1 MVFFAINCWSRNRQ
15 SDNGKNQKQRNSS
28 IPSSESNPRGGETA
42 DEDLFKRE
50 LGSMYSNEV
59 VGTPIKRLLAEEMSR
74 EMESKISSPTIIAK
88 LMGLDGMPSQ
98 PHFHRQESRSL
109 ENFTK
114 RTVLAGKSQRS
125 AAPSSRRPSRWSSRE
140 EQQFKDVYEVL
151 ESSKQRVESSLSGNP
166 QITQAEM
173 SFIQQKCMIAQRLST
188 KGKLRNS
195 KEFHNAIE
203 DLNSNQDLLLR
214 FLEQPDSM
222 FTKRLHELH
231 GASPSSHCD
240 QTSDM
245 KVSRSQECGS
255 NVLLRNIEKGT
266 SKTSRRKP
274 HEDRFSH
281 CHPKLSAQGM
291 VMTSKAK
298 LEGKEESKVLPTRI
312 VVLKPNIG
320 RVQNTAKPISSPC
333 RHAELPSTKIRESDS
348 RGKKKHADDI
358 RPSRYRSGEGES
370 REIAKEVTRK
380 VRNRFSSSI
389 TLPVSGFRGYAG
401 DESSSCRSENES
413 ENESDVTMVPSKH
426 SFEWTSSYQGSPY
439 RSTESSVSR
448 EARKRLSE
456 RWKMAHKSVDMGVIS
471 RSNTLG
477 EMLAISDRKARPA
490 NPDFMVSQGSID
502 KVRVNDG
509 GTKSVEPLGIS
520 SRDGWKDPFIKSL
533 PRSKSVPTSPGGSGH
548 GSPQVASHRRTVYD
562 DSYGAGKEVQF
573 WERNK
578 MVKGNISQGEGS
590 SSRTSRARSRK
601 SRTRRCTYN
610 DEGDSSP
617 EFAFDYNNLQKNA
630 SQENPFEQSQLV
642 YGGSDGK
649 SGLLLETESMEV
661 GMSMENVTNASISV
675 NPELKTDMLEKTNSS
690 CNDLQA
696 SGSQGQT
703 RPPEKCSTH
712 VNRPEA
718 KPESSASSKE
728 TDQPSPVSVLEATF
742 ADDLSSTSDCFE
754 SLSNDLQ
761 GLRMQLKLLKLESE
775 EAYEEGPMLISS
787 DEEAH
792 EDSAAQYSRHK
803 ELAESS
809 KELSYIADML
819 HASSIDDA
827 DPNTFIATLHSSDY
841 PVRLPVFKELEK
853 KYCSY
858 TFWSRD
864 ERRLLFDQVNHALTV
879 TSLEFR
885 DPYPWTRVQPKM
897 GSRWVKNGLKDGVY
911 KLARSQCK
919 KGSIAAEEQEL
930 SGGGSQWLDLG
941 GAIDAIGREME
952 RALLDNLV
960 IELISQFRNVAVI
973 NGKDW
978 FPCLEM
984 KQ

>member
-1 MVFFAINCWSRNRQ
+1 
-15 SDNGKNQKQRNSS
+15 
-28 IPSSESNPRGGETA
+28 
-42 DEDLFKRE
+42 
-50 LGSMYSNEV
+50 
-59 VGTPIKRLLAEEMSR
+59 MSR

-231 GASPSSHCD
+231 GASP
-240 QTSDM
+240 M
-245 KVSRSQECGS
+245 SRSQECGS

-380 VRNRFSSSI
+380 VI
-389 TLPVSGFRGYAG
+389 SGFRGYAG

-562 DSYGAGKEVQF
+562 
-573 WERNK
+573 K

-675 NPELKTDMLEKTNSS
+675 NPDLKTDMTHFAL
-690 CNDLQA
+690 L
-696 SGSQGQT
+696 SQGQT

-897 GSRWVKNGLKDGVY
+897 GSRWVKNGLKYGVY

-973 NGKDW
+973 NGKDG